1 MIEGHDILC
10 FAPGPWDDIWRNRH
24 QIMTRLAQ
32 ANRVLYIEPWP
43 NLRPMLREWRS
54 GRLRLAEFRGPDL
67 TQVGPSLFVYR
78 PPDWAPRA
86 ARFPLRTA
94 TEAVYMVSLRRVLK
108 RLQIRE
114 PILWLF
120 LPDMEVFVG
129 RFDEKLVI
137 YHMVDEYSGYHGVGE
152 SWRAVM
158 QSMEERLAR
167 KADLVFVSSPTLLER
182 KKALNE
188 CVYLIPNAVD
198 YDTFAAISLSEDDP
212 PEDIADL
219 APPVVGYV
227 GAINDKLDVDLLA
240 RIAGSAR
247 GWSVLL
253 VGPVRIEDAG
263 SQRALEQLRELPR
276 VRFLGRRDVTD
287 VPRYISACD
296 VCLLPYRI
304 NEWTRNIDS
313 LKLYEYLACGKPVV
327 ATDVPAVRRFGEVVE
342 IATGET
348 DFLARMNAAL
358 QLDSPLL
365 QSRRRDVAAQHTW
378 EHRVASISVAIEGR
392 LKGRLPAQTD
402 AHGAWV
408 EREAS

>member
-1 MIEGHDILC
+1 VIEGHDILC

-54 GRLRLAEFRGPDL
+54 GEFGLADMCGPRL
-67 TQVGPSLFVYR
+67 TQVGPNLFVYR

-86 ARFPLRTA
+86 ARFPLRMA
-94 TEAVYMVSLRRVLK
+94 TEVAYMACLRRVLR
-108 RLQIRE
+108 RLQISK

-120 LPDMEVFVG
+120 LPDMEIFVG

-137 YHMVDEYSGYHGVGE
+137 YHMVDEYSGYQGVSE
-152 SWRAVM
+152 TWRAVM
-158 QSMEERLAR
+158 QSMEKQLAR

-188 CVYLIPNAVD
+188 CIYLIPNAVD
-198 YDTFAAISLSEDDP
+198 YETFAAISLGEDGLPD
-212 PEDIADL
+212 DIAHL
-219 APPVVGYV
+219 PSPVAGYV
-227 GAINDKLDVDLLA
+227 GAINDKLDMDLLA
-240 RIAGSAR
+240 RVADNMR
-247 GWSVLL
+247 EWSLLL
-253 VGPVRIEDAG
+253 VGPVRVEDAEG
-263 SQRALEQLRELPR
+263 QRALERLHKMPHVQ
-276 VRFLGRRDVTD
+276 FLGRRDVTE
-287 VPRYISACD
+287 VPRYIAACD
-296 VCLLPYRI
+296 VCLLPYRV

-342 IATGET
+342 VATGER
-348 DFLARMNAAL
+348 DFAARMDAAL

-365 QSRRRDVAAQHTW
+365 RAKRRGVAAQNTW
-378 EHRVASISVAIEGR
+378 EQRVASISVAIEGR
-392 LKGRLPAQTD
+392 LKGRPPAQMD
-402 AHGAWV
+402 VQGAQL
-408 EREAS
+408 EREAG

>member
-54 GRLRLAEFRGPDL
+54 GRFSLAEVCGPRLTRVGPD
-67 TQVGPSLFVYR
+67 LFVYR

-86 ARFPLRTA
+86 ARFPLRMA
-94 TEAVYMVSLRRVLK
+94 TEAAYMASLRLVLR
-108 RLQIRE
+108 RLRINE

-120 LPDMEVFVG
+120 LPDMEIFVG

-137 YHMVDEYSGYHGVGE
+137 YHMVDEYSGYYGVSE
-152 SWRAVM
+152 TWRGVM
-158 QSMEERLAR
+158 QSMEKQLAR
-167 KADLVFVSSPTLLER
+167 QADLVFVSSPTLLER

-198 YDTFAAISLSEDDP
+198 YEAFAAVSSGDGSIPQDVARLPS
-212 PEDIADL
+212 
-219 APPVVGYV
+219 PVAGYV
-227 GAINDKLDVDLLA
+227 GAINEKLDLDLLA
-240 RIAGSAR
+240 RIADSIR
-247 GWSVLL
+247 EWSLLL
-253 VGPVRIEDAG
+253 VGPVRVEDAEG
-263 SQRALEQLRELPR
+263 QRALEKLRKMPHVQL
-276 VRFLGRRDVTD
+276 LGRRDVTD

-327 ATDVPAVRRFGEVVE
+327 ATDVPAVRRFDEVVE
-342 IATGET
+342 IATEER
-348 DFLARMNAAL
+348 DFVARMNAAL
-358 QLDSPLL
+358 HLDSPLL
-365 QSRRRDVAAQHTW
+365 QDRRRRVAAQNTW
-378 EHRVASISVAIEGR
+378 EQRVASISLAIEAR
-392 LKGRLPAQTD
+392 LQGRLPPQMDVQGAQL
-402 AHGAWV
+402 
-408 EREAS
+408 EREAK

>member
-24 QIMTRLAQ
+24 QIMTRLAH

-43 NLRPMLREWRS
+43 NLRPMIREWRS
-54 GRLRLAEFRGPDL
+54 GRLSLAEIRGPRL
-67 TQVGPSLFVYR
+67 TQVGPNLLVYR

-86 ARFPLRTA
+86 ARFPLRAA
-94 TEAVYMVSLRRVLK
+94 TEALYMASLRRVLR

-137 YHMVDEYSGYHGVGE
+137 YHIVDEYSGYHGVSE
-152 SWRAVM
+152 TWRAVM
-158 QSMEERLAR
+158 QSMEQHLAR
-167 KADLVFVSSPTLLER
+167 RADLVFVSSPTLLER
-182 KKALNE
+182 KGALNE

-198 YDTFAAISLSEDDP
+198 YQTFAAISSSEGDV
-212 PEDIADL
+212 PEDIVHL
-219 APPVVGYV
+219 PPPVAGYV
-227 GAINDKLDVDLLA
+227 GAINDKLDMDLLA
-240 RIAGSAR
+240 RIAGSSLE
-247 GWSVLL
+247 WSLLL
-253 VGPVRIEDAG
+253 VGPVRVEDAQG
-263 SQRALEQLRELPR
+263 QRALEQLRGMPH
-276 VRFLGRRDVTD
+276 VHFLGRRDVKD

-342 IATGET
+342 IATGDR

-358 QLDSPLL
+358 QSDEPLL
-365 QSRRRDVAAQHTW
+365 QARRRGVAAENTW
-378 EHRVASISVAIEGR
+378 DKRVASISVAIEGR
-392 LKGRLPAQTD
+392 LKGRLPAQM
-402 AHGAWV
+402 GAQGAQL
-408 EREAS
+408 EREAR